1 MLTHRMDVDVDG
13 APNAYGPAGKP
24 ALDFLLNAH
33 YINRA
38 DKPIVG
44 YLMDEH
50 GRPILQGPNDPFPGY
65 YISQTACTDIR
76 MKGIHGA
83 MLTLVVSIMSFAVS

>member
-1 MLTHRMDVDVDG
+1 MLTHRTDVDVDG

-50 GRPILQGPNDPFPGY
+50 GRPILQGPKDPFPGY
-65 YISQTACTDIR
+65 YISQTACTDIKNLNEGDPR
-76 MKGIHGA
+76 RYVDARRIN
-83 MLTLVVSIMSFAVS
+83 